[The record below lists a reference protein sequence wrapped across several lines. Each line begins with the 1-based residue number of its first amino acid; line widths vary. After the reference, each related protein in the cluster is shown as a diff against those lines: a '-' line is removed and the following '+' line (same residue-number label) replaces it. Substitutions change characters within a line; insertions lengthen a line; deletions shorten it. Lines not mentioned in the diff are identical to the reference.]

1 MENQLHKFMAV
12 DYELYSIENGNDVL
26 VEKTQED
33 MPLEFYSNCD
43 MALPD
48 FEEAALK
55 TPVGEHFEFVLEKG
69 KAYGEYSEENVL
81 ELDKALFSMNG
92 EFDSENVYEGAVIPL
107 QNEEGQRFMA
117 KIIEITDNKVKA
129 DFNHPLAG
137 KELKFKG
144 HVKENR
150 DASEEE
156 VKAFFDRLN
165 TPHCGCGCG
174 CGSNGNEGGCGCYS
188 GDESCGCG
196 CGSNDNESGCGCYS
210 GDETGGCGCGSND
223 EGRKEGGCCCK

>member
-1 MENQLHKFMAV
+1 
-12 DYELYSIENGNDVL
+12 
-26 VEKTQED
+26 
-33 MPLEFYSNCD
+33 
-43 MALPD
+43 
-48 FEEAALK
+48 
-55 TPVGEHFEFVLEKG
+55 
-69 KAYGEYSEENVL
+69 
-81 ELDKALFSMNG
+81 MNG

-117 KIIEITDNKVKA
+117 KVIEITDNKVKA